1 MKNKKLIVLIIF
13 LIGIFVTVPSFAT
26 EMVETVDMSPKN
38 YYKLR
43 EEFYKKP
50 NREPAKFSVAVN
62 NSISV
67 VDYLATEAMVQ
78 KQNIDISQFN
88 ITTNEI
94 TRIVLSV
101 FDKPEMYALGST
113 YKYYYRID
121 PNTNIKYVLSIEF
134 TYIMTLNEYI
144 EAETTINKAKN
155 LYLSGIKPEWNDLE
169 KIVYTNNFLCQYC
182 TYASNI
188 IESSHTLYGALVDRL
203 PVCDGYSKAF
213 KFLTEAAGIKS
224 IVVTSFDMEHAWNM
238 VEYNGDYYHLDVTW
252 NDDHNGVGRTT
263 YRYFLASDSGFSNS
277 NRNHYSW
284 MAENDQTA
292 NNTQFDGTNTPWGI
306 DYYRSYLMYKD
317 GYWYSLENIKNANY
331 INICKQSLKNFN
343 DKTIIKKDT
352 LDYVFV
358 DPSYTTDND
367 YIYYTT
373 QNTITRMQFDGQVM
387 QTIYTNPNK
396 GSKIFYG
403 VEYKDG
409 KFYYDTLDLVNN
421 TANTA
426 TRKTYLLN
434 YILITSVVLENETI
448 ELNVDEEK
456 TLVAS
461 ILPENTSMD
470 KKLTWTSSDT
480 SVATVDQNGVVKG
493 ITAGNAVITVT
504 TSNGKKDT
512 CSVTVNAVEIPEEV
526 VFTNLAIEEVDGKY
540 VIKFPVKTT
549 INSTL
554 SISNFPVLG
563 NGYTVEVYTSDDSFK
578 SVLDYY
584 GSKNII
590 KIKKDGNVEQE
601 YIVIVNGDVNG
612 DGNAMLYDAFQIL
625 KDTILPGK
633 VLDDFDKLIRD
644 SNNDG
649 FIMLYDAF
657 QFLKRSILGI

>member
-13 LIGIFVTVPSFAT
+13 LIGLFVAIPSFAT

-50 NREPAKFSVAVN
+50 NKEPAKFSVAVN
-62 NSISV
+62 SQTSI

-78 KQNIDISQFN
+78 KENIDISQFN
-88 ITTNEI
+88 ITTSEL
-94 TRIVLSV
+94 TKIVLAV
-101 FDKPEMYALGST
+101 FDRPEMYALGSS

-121 PNTNIKYVLSIEF
+121 PDTNIKYVLSIEF
-134 TYIMTLNEYI
+134 KYIMTLNEYL
-144 EAETTINKAKN
+144 EAETIINKAKN

-252 NDDHNGVGRTT
+252 NDDNAGVGRTT
-263 YRYFLASDSGFSNS
+263 YRYFLASDSGFSDS

-284 MAENDQTA
+284 MAENDLTA

-306 DYYRSYLMYKD
+306 DYYRSYLMYND
-317 GYWYSLENIKNANY
+317 GYWYSLDNIKNVNY
-331 INICKQSLKNFN
+331 INICKQSLRNFN
-343 DKTIIKKDT
+343 DKTITKKDT
-352 LDYVFV
+352 SDLVFAN
-358 DPSYTTDND
+358 PSYTTDND
-367 YIYYTT
+367 YIYFTT
-373 QNTITRMQFDGQVM
+373 QNMIMQMKFDGQDM
-387 QTIYTNPNK
+387 KSIFMNPNQ
-396 GSKIFYG
+396 GSKVLFGI
-403 VEYKDG
+403 EYKDK

-421 TANTA
+421 SANTS
-426 TRKTYLLN
+426 TRKTYELN
-434 YILITSVVLENETI
+434 FVLIQGVEVDEVI

-456 TLVAS
+456 TLTAK

-480 SVATVDQNGVVKG
+480 SIATVDQNGVVKG
-493 ITAGNAVITVT
+493 VAAGNAVITVM

-512 CSVTVNAVEIPEEV
+512 CSVTVNGIPEEV
-526 VFTNLAIEEVDGKY
+526 VYTNLAIEEIDGKY

-549 INSTL
+549 INSSL
-554 SISNFPVLG
+554 SIDNFPVLG
-563 NGYTVEVYTSDDSFK
+563 KGYTVEVYTSDDAFK

-601 YIVIVNGDVNG
+601 YLIIVNGDVNG
-612 DGNAMLYDAFQIL
+612 DGKAMLYDAFQIL
-625 KDTILPGK
+625 KDTILPGT

-644 SNNDG
+644 ANNDG

>member
-13 LIGIFVTVPSFAT
+13 LIGLFVAIPSFAT

-50 NREPAKFSVAVN
+50 NKEPAKFSVAVN
-62 NSISV
+62 SQTSI

-78 KQNIDISQFN
+78 KENIDISQFN
-88 ITTNEI
+88 ITTSEL
-94 TRIVLSV
+94 TKIVLAV
-101 FDKPEMYALGST
+101 FDRPEMYALGSS

-121 PNTNIKYVLSIEF
+121 PDTNIKYVLSIEF
-134 TYIMTLNEYI
+134 KYIMTLNEYL
-144 EAETTINKAKN
+144 EAETIINKAKN

-252 NDDHNGVGRTT
+252 NDDNAGVGRTT
-263 YRYFLASDSGFSNS
+263 YRYFLASDSGFSDS

-284 MAENDQTA
+284 MAENDLTA

-306 DYYRSYLMYKD
+306 DYYRSYLMYND
-317 GYWYSLENIKNANY
+317 GYWYSLDNIKNVNY
-331 INICKQSLKNFN
+331 INICKQSLRNFN
-343 DKTIIKKDT
+343 DKTITKKDT
-352 LDYVFV
+352 SDLVFAN
-358 DPSYTTDND
+358 PSYTTDND
-367 YIYYTT
+367 YIYFTT
-373 QNTITRMQFDGQVM
+373 QNMIMQMKFDGQDM
-387 QTIYTNPNK
+387 KSIFMNPNQ
-396 GSKIFYG
+396 GSKVLFGI
-403 VEYKDG
+403 EYKDK

-421 TANTA
+421 SANTS
-426 TRKTYLLN
+426 TRKTYELN
-434 YILITSVVLENETI
+434 FVLIQGVEVDEVI

-456 TLVAS
+456 TLTAK

-493 ITAGNAVITVT
+493 VAAGNAVITVM

-512 CSVTVNAVEIPEEV
+512 CSVTVNGIPEEV
-526 VFTNLAIEEVDGKY
+526 VYTNLAIEEIDGKY

-549 INSTL
+549 INSSL
-554 SISNFPVLG
+554 SIDNFPVLG
-563 NGYTVEVYTSDDSFK
+563 KGYTVEVYTSDDAFK

-601 YIVIVNGDVNG
+601 YLVIVNGDVNG
-612 DGNAMLYDAFQIL
+612 DGKAMLYDAFQIL
-625 KDTILPGK
+625 KDTILPGT

-644 SNNDG
+644 ANNDG